1 MADESQR
8 PIIVKRVK
16 KGGHG
21 HHGGAWKIAYADF
34 VTAMMAFFL
43 MMWLLGSTSKG
54 DLKGIA
60 DHFKQ
65 PLWVAMFGG
74 EGAGDATSLIKGGGE
89 DLSRSAGQVKRGVSH
104 VRDLS
109 KAKSLQDQA
118 EFEKKER
125 QALLDLKAQIEKMIE
140 SNPAIKQ
147 FKNQLLIDITPE
159 GLRIQI
165 VDEHN
170 RPMFDT
176 SSADI
181 KPYTRDILREIGKLL
196 NAVPNRVTLSGHTDA
211 AQFVGGDK
219 GFSNWELSA
228 NRANA
233 ARRELVAGGMDEF
246 KVLRVTGLASTIMFD
261 RNDPL
266 NPGNRRISIIVMN
279 KRAERSALHDFADGA
294 DIEISSQEEDLQAGR
309 LAPQKPLG
317 AGAGG
322 Q

>member
-1 MADESQR
+1 MSDDSQR
-8 PIIVKRVK
+8 PIIVKRIK

-43 MMWLLGSTSKG
+43 LMWLIGSTAKG
-54 DLKGIA
+54 DFEGIA
-60 DHFKQ
+60 EYFKT
-65 PLWVAMFGG
+65 PLRVALFGG
-74 EGAGDATSLIKGGGE
+74 TGYGDASSIIKGGGT
-89 DLSRSAGQVKRGVSH
+89 DLNRTEGQVRRGEIRSQ
-104 VRDLS
+104 DKMTQL
-109 KAKSLQDQA
+109 KAAQE
-118 EFEKKER
+118 EFERRER
-125 QALLDLKAQIEKMIE
+125 QVLMELKGRIENLIE
-140 SNPAIKQ
+140 NNPAIKQ

-165 VDEHN
+165 VDEQN

-233 ARRELVAGGMDEF
+233 ARRELVSGGMDEF

-279 KRAERSALHDFADGA
+279 KRAERSALHDYADGA
-294 DIEISSQEEDLQAGR
+294 DIEISSQEENLQAGR
-309 LAPQKPLG
+309 LEAQKSVG
-317 AGAGG
+317 TGAGG

>member
-65 PLWVAMFGG
+65 PLRVAMFGG
-74 EGAGDATSLIKGGGE
+74 EGSGDATSILKGGGE
-89 DLSRSAGQVKRGVSH
+89 DLSRSAGQVRRSAASM
-104 VRDLS
+104 RDNA
-109 KAKSLQDQA
+109 KARSQQEQA
-118 EFEKKER
+118 EFEKKEK
-125 QALLDLKAQIEKMIE
+125 QVLLDLKNQIEKMIE
-140 SNPAIKQ
+140 NNPAIKQ

-165 VDEHN
+165 VDEQN

-181 KPYTRDILREIGKLL
+181 KSYTRDILREIGKLL
-196 NAVPNRVTLSGHTDA
+196 NAVPNRVTVSGHTDA
-211 AQFVGGDK
+211 AQFAGGDK

-228 NRANA
+228 NRANS
-233 ARRELVAGGMDEF
+233 ARRELVSGGMDEF

-266 NPGNRRISIIVMN
+266 NPTNRRISIIVMN
-279 KRAERSALHDFADGA
+279 KKAERSVLLDHGEGA
-294 DIEISSQEEDLQAGR
+294 DIEISSQTEDLQADKLSPSGEPAAR
-309 LAPQKPLG
+309 R
-317 AGAGG
+317 
-322 Q
+322 

>member
-65 PLWVAMFGG
+65 PLRVAMFGG
-74 EGAGDATSLIKGGGE
+74 EGSGDATSIIKGGGE
-89 DLSRSAGQVKRGVSH
+89 DLSRSAGQVRRGAANL
-104 VRDLS
+104 RATA
-109 KAKSLQDQA
+109 KAKSLREQA
-118 EFEKKER
+118 EFEKKEK
-125 QALLDLKAQIEKMIE
+125 QALLDLKTQIEKMIE
-140 SNPAIKQ
+140 NNPAIKQ

-165 VDEHN
+165 VDEQN

-196 NAVPNRVTLSGHTDA
+196 NAVPNRVTVSGHTDA
-211 AQFVGGDK
+211 AQFAGGEK

-228 NRANA
+228 NRANS
-233 ARRELVAGGMDEF
+233 ARRELVSGGMDEF

-266 NPGNRRISIIVMN
+266 NPTNRRISIIVMN
-279 KRAERSALHDFADGA
+279 KKAERSVLLDHGEGA
-294 DIEISSQEEDLQAGR
+294 DIEISSQAEDLQADKLSPSGVPAASR
-309 LAPQKPLG
+309 
-317 AGAGG
+317 
-322 Q
+322 

>member
-8 PIIVKRVK
+8 PIIVKRIK

-43 MMWLLGSTSKG
+43 LMWLLGSTSKG

-60 DHFKQ
+60 DHFNQ
-65 PLWVAMFGG
+65 PLKVAMFGG
-74 EGAGDATSLIKGGGE
+74 SGAGDATSVIKGGGQ
-89 DLSRSAGQVKRGVSH
+89 DLSRSAGQVKRGEPN
-104 VRDLS
+104 VRTKTNLDP
-109 KAKSLQDQA
+109 KSQKDQA
-118 EFEKKER
+118 EFEKKEM
-125 QALLDLKAQIEKMIE
+125 QALLDLKGQIEKMIE
-140 SNPAIKQ
+140 NNPAIKQ

-165 VDEHN
+165 VDEQN

-176 SSADI
+176 ASADI

-196 NAVPNRVTLSGHTDA
+196 NGVQNRVTLSGHTDA
-211 AQFVGGDK
+211 AQFAAGDK

-233 ARRELVAGGMDEF
+233 ARRELVSGGMDEF
-246 KVLRVTGLASTIMFD
+246 KVLRITGLASTIMFD

-266 NPGNRRISIIVMN
+266 NPSNRRISIIVMN
-279 KRAERSALHDFADGA
+279 KKAERAVLLDHGEGA
-294 DIEISSQEEDLQAGR
+294 DIEISSQEENLQAEKLTPG
-309 LAPQKPLG
+309 AVP
-317 AGAGG
+317 AGARR
-322 Q
+322 